1 MPIRRHP
8 HPHRNLLRLPS
19 FASRLGLVAAVL
31 AVSGT
36 VIAGPALACTVAAPL
51 SVSAEFP
58 AVKRA
63 LATGRPLTIV
73 AFGSSSTEGIGASGP
88 AAAYP
93 ARLGQVLGRRLPGHE
108 VRVVNSGIGG
118 DTAAL
123 MMARL
128 DRDVLAHKPDLV
140 VWQLGTNDA
149 LRGVEPEEFRKLA
162 LQGVEQIRAAGADIL
177 FMEPQ
182 LLPGQGPESL
192 YAHYIEEVRTLGA
205 ELGIPVLLRSS
216 IMAEWA
222 ERGVIPAGG
231 MLSHDGLHMNDA
243 SYRCLAEVVA
253 DAIVAE
259 TPPA

>member
-1 MPIRRHP
+1 MPICRHP
-8 HPHRNLLRLPS
+8 HRSPFARPFSSSGLRLV
-19 FASRLGLVAAVL
+19 LAAL

-36 VIAGPALACTVAAPL
+36 VAFAGLASACTATAPL
-51 SVSAEFP
+51 SIPPKFP
-58 AVKRA
+58 AVATALVDDRA
-63 LATGRPLTIV
+63 LTIV

-88 AAAYP
+88 ATTYP
-93 ARLGQVLGRRLPGHE
+93 ARLEQELLQRLPGHE

-128 DRDVLAHKPDLV
+128 DRDVLAHRPDLV

-149 LRGVEPEEFRKLA
+149 LRGVKPEEFRKLA
-162 LQGVEQIRAAGADIL
+162 LQGVEQIRGIGADIL

-182 LLPGQGPESL
+182 LLSGQGPESL
-192 YAHYIEEVRTLGA
+192 YSRYIAEVRALGA
-205 ELGIPVLLRSS
+205 ELGIPVLLRAS

-222 ERGVIPAGG
+222 ERGVIPAGQ
-231 MLSHDGLHMNDA
+231 MLSHDGLHMTDA

-253 DAIVAE
+253 DAIAPDA
-259 TPPA
+259 PPA